1 MEKVISILD
10 IKSNIKTYL
19 IDFTLLVFIYFIPAI
34 SHLFAFPI
42 YYLDPMRI
50 ALVVALL
57 FTSKRNAFLIAL
69 TLPVFSYA
77 ISSHPQIMKA
87 FLLSAELII
96 NLGVFLILTKKI
108 NNIFISFFVGVL
120 ISKVVYYL
128 LKFISINL
136 GLIED
141 KLFST
146 PIYYQIG
153 IAVVLSGFLYWRLS
167 GSANNSDTKNK

>member
-1 MEKVISILD
+1 MSYFYSGNNSRMKMEKVISILD

-69 TLPVFSYA
+69 TLPLFSYA

-96 NLGVFLILTKKI
+96 NLCVFLILTKKI
-108 NNIFISFFVGVL
+108 NNIFI
-120 ISKVVYYL
+120 
-128 LKFISINL
+128 
-136 GLIED
+136 
-141 KLFST
+141 
-146 PIYYQIG
+146 
-153 IAVVLSGFLYWRLS
+153 
-167 GSANNSDTKNK
+167 